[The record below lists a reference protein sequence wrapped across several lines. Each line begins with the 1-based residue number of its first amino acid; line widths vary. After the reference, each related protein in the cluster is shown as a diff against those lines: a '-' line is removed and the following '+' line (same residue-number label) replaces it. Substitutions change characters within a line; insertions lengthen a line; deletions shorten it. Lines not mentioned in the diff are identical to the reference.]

1 MLISAITMVKNEEE
15 FVDLDSVVDDIPVE
29 ETLVDSAEIYH
40 DEDLSG
46 TEGLLEDD
54 LILGDEIDL
63 VDEDF

>member
-1 MLISAITMVKNEEE
+1 MDI
-15 FVDLDSVVDDIPVE
+15 DSVANDIPEE
-29 ETLVDSAEIYH
+29 ETLLDSADNYH

-46 TEGLLEDD
+46 IAGLQEDD

>member
-1 MLISAITMVKNEEE
+1 MV
-15 FVDLDSVVDDIPVE
+15 DATD
-29 ETLVDSAEIYH
+29 TYH

-46 TEGLLEDD
+46 IEGLQEDD